1 MDSNLQ
7 TIFTRIN
14 NAFLELES
22 FIDEPLNEY
31 KYFNFNLHFTNL
43 FSYLKKHKK
52 NINPNISFLIM
63 DYWFLV
69 SDITDAINCE
79 GFYLNDNLCKKN
91 DVFVKVCN
99 ELEVIVKNR
108 QDDFFQFEDLSN
120 GLDDKIDDSI
130 LTISEIFTRFSN
142 NESRTKQKKK
152 TSYEWQ
158 NEPDKELPE
167 LYRLMIDKY
176 KLIASETTLEQFK
189 AVFTGQ
195 PIETINP
202 IKWHQANASELLYF
216 DEAIKKKVNVVWHIY
231 QRMTAC
237 FVEPDGKLFTNNWKQ
252 IKTDIN
258 LKLSQKKQTAIDEL
272 VSNF

>member
-7 TIFTRIN
+7 TIITRIN

-31 KYFNFNLHFTNL
+31 KYFDFDLHFTNL
-43 FSYLKKHKK
+43 FSYLKRYKK
-52 NINPNISFLIM
+52 NITPNISGLIM
-63 DYWFLV
+63 DYWFLA
-69 SDITDAINCE
+69 SDIIPAINCE
-79 GFYLNDNLCKKN
+79 GFYLNDYLCKKN

-99 ELEVIVKNR
+99 ELDVIIKNR

-120 GLDDKIDDSI
+120 GLDDEIDDSSI
-130 LTISEIFTRFSN
+130 LTISEIYTRFSN
-142 NESRTKQKKK
+142 NESRTKQQKK

-158 NEPDKELPE
+158 NEPEKELPE

-176 KLIASETTLEQFK
+176 KLIAPDTTIEQFK

-195 PIETINP
+195 PIESIKP
-202 IKWHQANASELLYF
+202 IKWQANASELLYF
-216 DEAIKKKVNVVWHIY
+216 DEAIKKKVNGVWHIY

-237 FVEPDGKLFTNNWKQ
+237 FVEPDGKLFTANWKQ
-252 IKTDIN
+252 IKTEIN
-258 LKLSQKKQTAIDEL
+258 LKLKQKKQTAIDEL